1 MTPARFRTQRVIL
14 GHPHRYRR
22 YRGATMAMTF
32 AILFGVPLLGLARVD
47 LFGGAHRALGR
58 DVDLRV
64 GLVAVCAA
72 IAAFYAATFV
82 INLPAGR
89 MFCGFGCPV
98 GQLHRLADATDSF
111 PRDPSRRRRA
121 WAELGLFALA
131 LSLAVSLWWTAP
143 GAFVGGWPAAAIAW
157 SSVLAVAAVAV
168 GHARRFR
175 WNFCRKLCPIGLYYS
190 AVQSNAVVGLDFD
203 RGRACTD
210 CGACMTICPVHLDP
224 RHLEAEIPTPGGL
237 GFDGLPGA
245 NHCLHCGAC
254 VEICEHVTHAKPRA
268 AALGLRRLRKPPMTD
283 EAAAALAEPRPE
295 DAHEPGGPP
304 APGA

>member
-1 MTPARFRTQRVIL
+1 MGL
-14 GHPHRYRR
+14 
-22 YRGATMAMTF
+22 TF
-32 AILFGVPLLGLARVD
+32 AILFGVPLLGLARID
-47 LFGGAHRALGR
+47 LFGGEHRALGHA
-58 DVDLRV
+58 VDLRI
-64 GLVAVCAA
+64 GLIAVCAA

-82 INLPAGR
+82 VNLPAGR

-111 PRDPSRRRRA
+111 PRDPARRRRA
-121 WAELGLFALA
+121 WAGLGAFALA
-131 LSLAVSLWWTAP
+131 LSTAVASWWTSP
-143 GAFVGGWPAAAIAW
+143 GAFVAGWPAAAIAW
-157 SSVLAVAAVAV
+157 GSVLSVAAVEV
-168 GHARRFR
+168 VHARRFR

-245 NHCLHCGAC
+245 NHCLHCGTC
-254 VEICEHVTHAKPRA
+254 VEIYEHVTRAAPRD
-268 AALGLRRLRKPPMTD
+268 AALGLRRLRVQPMT
-283 EAAAALAEPRPE
+283 EEAVAAATAFADDRGP
-295 DAHEPGGPP
+295 ASGGPQDVSSP
-304 APGA
+304 APGHPAGA

>member
-1 MTPARFRTQRVIL
+1 
-14 GHPHRYRR
+14 
-22 YRGATMAMTF
+22 MAMTF

-47 LFGGAHRALGR
+47 LFGGAHRALGHA
-58 DVDLRV
+58 VDLRV
-64 GLVAVCAA
+64 GLIAVCAA
-72 IAAFYAATFV
+72 IAAFYAATFLV
-82 INLPAGR
+82 NLPAGR

-111 PRDPSRRRRA
+111 PRDPARRHRA
-121 WAELGLFALA
+121 WIDLGLFALA

-143 GAFVGGWPAAAIAW
+143 GAFAGGWPAAAVAW
-157 SSVLAVAAVAV
+157 GAVASVAAAAVF
-168 GHARRFR
+168 HARRFR

-224 RHLEAEIPTPGGL
+224 RHLEREIPTPGGL

-254 VEICEHVTHAKPRA
+254 VEICEHVTRAAPRD
-268 AALGLRRLRKPPMTD
+268 AALGLRRLRKPPMTE
-283 EAAAALAEPRPE
+283 EAAAFVDADPSDGGGRP
-295 DAHEPGGPP
+295 GPA